1 MLKSPE
7 AVLRSAL
14 VANSAVSALIG
25 TKVYPV
31 IAPASATLPFVT
43 WRRVAVRRQQTL
55 AAPMGMPVTSIEYS
69 IFGST
74 YEQARDVADAMR
86 AVLDGYGGSANNT
99 EVKQTSLEQE
109 SDDFVTL
116 AGAELPPAYQI
127 TQQYDVWWQET

>member
-1 MLKSPE
+1 MKSPE

-14 VANSAVSALIG
+14 VASPAVSALIG

-31 IAPASATLPFVT
+31 IAPASATLPFIT

-86 AVLDGYGGSANNT
+86 AVLDGYGGSENNT